1 MRYEYTDG
9 CCQDF
14 ITLCYELDDFLNE
27 LAGGEENRSQY
38 IPYNKLDDIYNVI
51 VVYDENIPV
60 GCAGFKHYE
69 DTTAEVK
76 RVFIRSK
83 YRGRGISK
91 RIMELVEQKAKEKGY
106 HKLILESGEPL
117 VYAMGLYRKI
127 GYHVIPNF
135 GQYKDMP
142 DSVCMEK
149 NL

>member
-9 CCQDF
+9 RNHNF
-14 ITLCYELDDFLNE
+14 IILCHELDTFLNE
-27 LAGGEENRSQY
+27 LVGGEENRSQY
-38 IPYNKLDDIYNVI
+38 IPYNRFDDIHDVI
-51 VVYDENIPV
+51 VVYDENTPI

-69 DTTAEVK
+69 NSIAEVK
-76 RVFIRSK
+76 RVFIRRE

-91 RIMELVEQKAKEKGY
+91 KIMELLEQKATEKGY

-117 VYAMGLYRKI
+117 VFAMMLYKKI

-135 GQYKDMP
+135 GQYKEMA